1 MAAGAYWKGSLK
13 VSLGRPTLM
22 SSLRK
27 PGPIRRGLTLWHS
40 DRRLLLQPTTV
51 VMGPCFRRDDNVVAS
66 LLEIFKQW
74 VGWAKRKR
82 AHPASSSENGG
93 HGASAPFAT
102 LQSRR
107 AIARITSDF
116 PFPRK
121 SGAREKKAPKCG
133 RVQGWMHHGN
143 WLLVARR

>member
-22 SSLRK
+22 SSPRK
-27 PGPIRRGLTLWHS
+27 PGPIRRGLTLWHN

-82 AHPASSSENGG
+82 AHHVNANEDGG
-93 HGASAPFAT
+93 HGASAPLPTLRFNFQIAKTSRAFAIP
-102 LQSRR
+102 RR
-107 AIARITSDF
+107 D
-116 PFPRK
+116 
-121 SGAREKKAPKCG
+121 APELC
-133 RVQGWMHHGN
+133 MT
-143 WLLVARR
+143 